1 MASHPIY
8 QFYAELDDF
17 KPKIWRRFQVTD
29 DITVARLGYIVQV
42 LFEMTASHLMAIEVP
57 QSENFRNYMRINYP
71 IEAHKYMV
79 YDIKDEKIMR
89 YEIPDT
95 DLEPFSDPHRNV
107 TVEDATQI
115 RLRRVVYEPN
125 DKLNFN
131 YDFGDDW
138 WVSLTLEKVF
148 EDKELPGSELPRVLE
163 GAGFGIVE
171 DVGGTGGLEEL
182 AKAFKKKKG
191 ADYKQFSE
199 WLGVEEFDISAFDI
213 DDMNYRLKKIPRI
226 YKQCYEDRL
235 TPTQQSI
242 DLIER
247 KYLRK
252 KK

>member
-8 QFYAELDDF
+8 QFYAELDDY

-29 DITVARLGYIVQV
+29 NITVARLGYILQV
-42 LFEMTASHLMAIEVP
+42 LFEMMASHLMAIEVP
-57 QSENFRNYMRINYP
+57 KGENFIEYSKAKYP
-71 IEAHKYMV
+71 DMPRATANEY
-79 YDIKDEKIMR
+79 YDNLIWR
-89 YEIPDT
+89 YEIFDD
-95 DLEPFSDPHRNV
+95 DLEPYSDPHRNV
-107 TVEDATQI
+107 RVGDATASK
-115 RLRRVVYEPN
+115 LRHAVSEQGE
-125 DKLNFN
+125 KLNFN

-148 EDKELPGSELPRVLE
+148 EDKDLSGSELPRVLE
-163 GAGFGIVE
+163 GARFGIVE
-171 DVGGTGGLEEL
+171 DVGGVGGLEDL

-199 WLGVEEFDISAFDI
+199 WLGVEDFDMAAFDL

-242 DLIER
+242 NLIER

-252 KK
+252 KP